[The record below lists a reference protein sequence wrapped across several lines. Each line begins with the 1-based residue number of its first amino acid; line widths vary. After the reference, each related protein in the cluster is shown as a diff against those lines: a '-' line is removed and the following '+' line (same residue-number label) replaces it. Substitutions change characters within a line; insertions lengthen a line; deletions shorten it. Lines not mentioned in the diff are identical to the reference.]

1 MKSIL
6 KYITVAA
13 LGLGTLTSCDAIFDN
28 LEGDLTKMQAEDMFR
43 NEAGIKRV
51 LANLYNNI
59 PMGAFDDNDKRTF
72 FANDSRAAASYS
84 ASVGSFWNYSQM
96 RSINLFMDNV
106 KAAAAAGTISQETAY
121 NRRNLPQ
128 LSRII
133 PDSDGVHSH
142 RRSAQH
148 RGTGPR
154 NRCHYG
160 GDSQSHESA
169 C

>member
-59 PMGAFDDNDKRTF
+59 PMGAFDDNDKGRSSPTP
-72 FANDSRAAASYS
+72 AAQPQA
-84 ASVGSFWNYSQM
+84 
-96 RSINLFMDNV
+96 
-106 KAAAAAGTISQETAY
+106 TA
-121 NRRNLPQ
+121 P
-128 LSRII
+128 
-133 PDSDGVHSH
+133 
-142 RRSAQH
+142 A
-148 RGTGPR
+148 
-154 NRCHYG
+154 
-160 GDSQSHESA
+160 
-169 C
+169 

>member
-72 FANDSRAAASYS
+72 FANASRAAASYS
-84 ASVGSFWNYSQM
+84 ASVRSFWNYSQM
-96 RSINLFMDNV
+96 RSINLFMDNIRE
-106 KAAAAAGTISQETAY
+106 AAAAGTITPDAANTYLGEATFIRAY
-121 NRRNLPQ
+121 CYFA
-128 LSRII
+128 
-133 PDSDGVHSH
+133 GV
-142 RRSAQH
+142 RV
-148 RGTGPR
+148 
-154 NRCHYG
+154 YG
-160 GDSQSHESA
+160 GMPIVDRVHRERHLGLGA
-169 C
+169 PAA